1 MINTIYQL
9 ESPRRFS
16 LKFRD
21 MPIDSDKLIVR
32 PTHLS
37 ICKADQRYYTGERDK
52 EVLDQRLPMALV
64 HEATGVVMY
73 DPQKRFKPGQRVLMV
88 PNVPL
93 EKDEYVS
100 ENYLRSS
107 RFCASNTDGFMQ
119 EMVSI
124 NHDRVVPYDNIA
136 PEVAAITELVSVAM
150 HAINSFD
157 KLSIGRKGTIG
168 VWGDGNFGYITSLL
182 LKRKYQDSKVIVF
195 GKKMHKLE
203 YFSFVDEIVLTH
215 DQSKKVS
222 VNHAFEC
229 VGGEASSSA
238 INQMIDII
246 TPEGTIMLLGVSET
260 NVAINTRMLLEKGL
274 RMVGRSRSGVDDFKS
289 VVEFLEKHPDI
300 QTQLM
305 KIVRDVIPVSKV
317 SDITNAFEQDLI
329 LPFKTVMEWNL

>member
-1 MINTIYQL
+1 MINTVYQL

-16 LKFRD
+16 LKFTD
-21 MPIDSDKLIVR
+21 VSLDSDRVIVR

-52 EVLDQRLPMALV
+52 DVLNQRLPMALV
-64 HEATGVVMY
+64 HEATGVVLH
-73 DPQKRFKPGQRVLMV
+73 DPKKRLIPGQKVLMV
-88 PNVPL
+88 PNIPL
-93 EKDEYVS
+93 ENDEYVS

-119 EMVSI
+119 EVVQMRF
-124 NHDRVVPYDNIA
+124 DRVVPYDNIA
-136 PEVAAITELVSVAM
+136 PEVGAITELVSVAM
-150 HAINSFD
+150 HAVNSFD

-182 LKRKYQDSKVIVF
+182 LKKKYPDSKIIVF

-203 YFSFVDEIVLTH
+203 YFSFVDDIVLIHDRSKEIV
-215 DQSKKVS
+215 

-229 VGGEASSSA
+229 VGGEASGSA

-260 NVAINTRMLLEKGL
+260 NVGINTRMVLEKGL
-274 RMVGRSRSGVDDFKS
+274 RMVGRSRSGAEDFKS
-289 VVEFLEKHPDI
+289 VVTFLEEHPDI

-305 KIVRDVIPVSKV
+305 KIIRDVIPVSNV
-317 SDITNAFEQDLI
+317 ADITKAFEQDLI